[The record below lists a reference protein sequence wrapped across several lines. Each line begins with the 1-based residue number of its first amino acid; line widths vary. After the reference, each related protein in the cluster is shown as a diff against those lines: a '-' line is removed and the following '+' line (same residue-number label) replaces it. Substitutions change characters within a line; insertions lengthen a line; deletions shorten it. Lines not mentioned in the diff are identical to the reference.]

1 MRATVTTTL
10 CKLSAKELAT
20 RKQSTS
26 RHNFYYSSN
35 CVKKKR
41 KTCLARI
48 DQRALSART
57 KLDAI
62 QRFLARRQA
71 FNAAVRA
78 ANLPA
83 RSPIQ

>member
-35 CVKKKR
+35 CVKN
-41 KTCLARI
+41 KTQNVLG
-48 DQRALSART
+48 T
-57 KLDAI
+57 Y
-62 QRFLARRQA
+62 
-71 FNAAVRA
+71 
-78 ANLPA
+78 
-83 RSPIQ
+83 